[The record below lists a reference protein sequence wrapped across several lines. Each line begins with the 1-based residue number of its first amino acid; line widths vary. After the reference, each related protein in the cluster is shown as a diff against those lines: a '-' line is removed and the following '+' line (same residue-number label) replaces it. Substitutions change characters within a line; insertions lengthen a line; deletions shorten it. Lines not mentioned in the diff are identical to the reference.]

1 MSEQATVPVPA
12 EEPKIEAQAV
22 EPTTLATEE
31 TKPVE
36 ATPAVAS
43 SEEVPP
49 VIAAEEKPAETAVAK
64 DASVEPITSGV
75 LGYKAPGLLKYGQP
89 PCCDL
94 GSSDHYIRHLKSS
107 KRYFWLGNEPIST
120 QHLSHYLR
128 GTEAKIAHPVAAW
141 SSQTGKGLLFLVKTE
156 AEKNHPQDVLPL
168 ADATDVHKSAAQEF
182 SFKIHGEKHTFK
194 AANDAERNGWF
205 VAIEEAVKEAKAS
218 KDGIRRSDGYQD
230 TVKHLGMH
238 HFHNETWKPAALAG
252 GIAAGGAAA
261 TTIAAKKEEHHESAT
276 EPAEPAARVNSTR
289 SVSSSDDAAK
299 RDKNDAKKSRSVS
312 RGKRA
317 SIFGSLLGKK
327 EDKEVKKD
335 EEKAEEKP
343 ATEGH
348 VADAALTGG
357 AATTVALKDK
367 HEETQPEPVTTA
379 APAAP
384 IAPIVAPETSEEIKE
399 DAPVSPKPSKR
410 NSFFGSF
417 YQKVRSPTQEKK
429 ESEVAPIVP
438 PKDEAP
444 VLAEPVAPVIN
455 EPTEAPAMS
464 AVKPTEPS
472 TEAIKTEEAE
482 IPATAATT
490 PVVAEEK
497 KEVKAETPKKEKE
510 SFLGNLLSKAR
521 AKSPA
526 AGKRETKESSA
537 VEAPAVPPKDEPV
550 LEETKAESSLPSA
563 APATEH
569 VPAPIAGDAEMSG
582 ATAVD
587 ASEVKAT
594 TPKESRR
601 KSLFSGNMF
610 RRPSQA
616 IRRATDTKETEKE
629 NATTLKAEE
638 TPAETATDVAAP
650 ATAAQ
655 TAVETEG
662 KPSETIGDVPAEAI
676 SVGQPQETHT
686 TVSATA

>member
-75 LGYKAPGLLKYGQP
+75 LGYKAPGLLK
-89 PCCDL
+89 
-94 GSSDHYIRHLKSS
+94 HLKSS

-230 TVKHLGMH
+230 TVKHLG
-238 HFHNETWKPAALAG
+238 KPAALAG

-357 AATTVALKDK
+357 AATTAVALKDK